1 MLLCKSDG
9 SVHQFN
15 CHYLRRMTLVTPKTK
30 GTKEQKLQWTTATNT
45 AMNDLGN
52 PEMTEQVETPK
63 DESNTP
69 PSEDGLDVN
78 STFSSI
84 GSGTGTEGNIGPD
97 ELEGAVTELKHY
109 IKELQGQQDDV
120 LQDLTDNM
128 TAVVS
133 VPSATAKKNKRP
145 DVWSLPSLSQKM
157 RKIEESVT
165 KLTGIKFCTKSEVD
179 KALKEAAKIGVP
191 NTGKNTTPAKCNS
204 DLSFKQ
210 VNDALVTMQ
219 YNLKQD
225 VAALVVKDVS
235 EQVAKLKSDI
245 LAELKEA
252 LETSTHELATQITTK
267 MTSMLPAI
275 INSLPSPP
283 APVYPQPPPH
293 YQTMPAFAPHF
304 PMYAPNPGNPSHGG
318 GHTAAVPNQLTAA
331 LLQALQNSSPM

>member
-1 MLLCKSDG
+1 M
-9 SVHQFN
+9 
-15 CHYLRRMTLVTPKTK
+15 VTPKTK

-45 AMNDLGN
+45 AMKDLGN
-52 PEMTEQVETPK
+52 SVMTEQVETPK
-63 DESNTP
+63 EESNST
-69 PSEDGLDVN
+69 PSEDELATN
-78 STFSSI
+78 LSTFSSI
-84 GSGTGTEGNIGPD
+84 SSGTGTERNIGPD
-97 ELEGAVTELKHY
+97 ELEEAVTELKDY
-109 IKELQGQQDDV
+109 FKELQEQQDDV

-133 VPSATAKKNKRP
+133 VPSSTKKSKRQ
-145 DVWSLPSLSQKM
+145 DVWALPSLNQKM

-165 KLTGIKFCTKSEVD
+165 KLTGIKFCTKSDVTS
-179 KALKEAAKIGVP
+179 ALKEAAKIGVP

-219 YNLKQD
+219 DNLKQD
-225 VAALVVKDVS
+225 VAAIVVKDVS

-252 LETSTHELATQITTK
+252 LETSTHELAKQITTK

-275 INSLPSPP
+275 IQGLPSPP
-283 APVYPQPPPH
+283 APVYPQPPHH
-293 YQTMPAFAPHF
+293 YQTMPAFAPQF

-331 LLQALQNSSPM
+331 LLQALQNRGSM